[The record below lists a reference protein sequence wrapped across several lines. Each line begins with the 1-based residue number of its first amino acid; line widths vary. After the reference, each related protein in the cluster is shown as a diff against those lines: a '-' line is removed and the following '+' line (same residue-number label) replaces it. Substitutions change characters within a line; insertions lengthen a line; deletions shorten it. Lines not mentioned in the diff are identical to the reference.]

1 LILSVILQGFGA
13 IISFATTA
21 LIFRSLTKDDA
32 GLFSLV
38 SSYLIVT
45 ISFIDFGIIATV
57 YPKISLANGT
67 NSPIFK
73 AGFILRCVTIFLGF
87 VGINLYLILYNK
99 SDLLLY
105 VNLFFGVALFS
116 SKASGLRQFF
126 EAVLRLKG
134 RTYLVSTI
142 SLIDGVIG
150 IVSILILKFY
160 NTLTLFNIFLILGSS
175 SILGFLI
182 VSLPLFKFLINEKVF
197 KYNIKFKYYKSII
210 LTTLPIA
217 LMSVIGQL
225 FSQVETFI
233 ISGHLSNSD
242 IAGYNAAFR
251 PFQGIV
257 FVPVM
262 LSIGIAPVVTQLY
275 KTQRNDIKM
284 ESLLEFVFKVFL
296 LISLTIL

>member
-1 LILSVILQGFGA
+1 MILSVILQGFGA

-57 YPKISLANGT
+57 YPKISLTNGT

-87 VGINLYLILYNK
+87 LGINLYLILYNK
-99 SDLLLY
+99 SDLLWY

-134 RTYLVSTI
+134 RTYLVSAI

-251 PFQGIV
+251 AFSRYSFCSSDALNWNCSSCYPIV
-257 FVPVM
+257 QN
-262 LSIGIAPVVTQLY
+262 T
-275 KTQRNDIKM
+275 KK
-284 ESLLEFVFKVFL
+284 
-296 LISLTIL
+296 